1 MQTVFELFSDILAY
15 RDNTLNRVE
24 PRVKLATDTSLF
36 CLPIQANG
44 ADAFKLALCLISD
57 SLEGMDA
64 RIVNTL
70 PDEILIEARDGIED
84 QVQSI
89 VKESMEEAFKRIIP
103 EVPFVAKIRVADS
116 WG

>member
-1 MQTVFELFSDILAY
+1 MATEDEWGDII
-15 RDNTLNRVE
+15 RISPMIHIPDNV
-24 PRVKLATDTSLF
+24 TDTSPF
-36 CLPIQANG
+36 CLAVQANG